1 MKKYGT
7 IEISYYA
14 LIKHFGSKKH
24 LQIAQKAVE
33 SQFVPH
39 FQSSRLAQPAMIAQL
54 FAWLYVIS
62 LVFFRLNK

>member
-14 LIKHFGSKKH
+14 LIKYFGSKKH
-24 LQIAQKAVE
+24 LQIAEKAVE

-39 FQSSRLAQPAMIAQL
+39 FQSSRLAQPVMIAQI

-62 LVFFRLNK
+62 LVSFRPNK